1 MNERDPE
8 KRKQNAVAFLKLLTE
23 CRDKVPND
31 CLEPTLNLADAT
43 VRQYVREI
51 EKTAWTSRTSLEGY
65 LQVVSALKDRIEEI
79 RDNLP
84 TGWQDFSNWLRG
96 YTCYSQT
103 NTPNVSTAQPPPP
116 QPKPTVQVVPLRSDP
131 VFHASPPAIKS
142 PYFETGYQ
150 DIDPA
155 LLATDG
161 ANEKEVMETDT
172 TPVFASVQNGAS
184 KVPSTDAK
192 TVSSIEKATSE
203 TVTTKTSLSSQTG
216 NPNNHASSAVLGKPQ
231 RDVAIGRATTASDAV
246 GPNQKANVGLK
257 SVGSHFDS
265 ASIFKLS
272 GITTSF
278 PAPLTFDWFP
288 TQQTPNAAKPAPT
301 SALAAPMWT
310 PAIGKKIV
318 AVPKNFN
325 FYTPKV
331 PATTNSFINSDGGS
345 IFGNLDAGAKTLDQP
360 FSFSPATA
368 PEQPAGLLES
378 KSALFKST
386 AGESVSVKLIEKT
399 SPPDSSAS
407 SSSPGSA
414 TRDASPHKLELS
426 SAVSSPDSTPSKTDP
441 VVGSTN
447 DGTLEMILSLL
458 QEERAARIEAE
469 AKRADAKMKQNQSND
484 EVFQRIASL
493 EKNNSS
499 MREAM
504 TNKQKELDEREAS
517 VSKQEEALKAL
528 QIKLEADMSRQAAA
542 EKAFIAKAEETSK
555 TLNELQVKLDR
566 MEKEAEARLA
576 KTMTLVTSAKKQEGP
591 VKPKVL
597 ASTVN
602 TNDKV
607 VSEANKVARRKRK
620 PSQIGKILNKAFPP
634 RKAVIVFDEL
644 KHGVLRMS
652 KVGKAQL
659 KDLEAQFHELLR
671 LYERPE
677 SKREQHVSML
687 IDLIN
692 FGDAIG
698 RNDDGPYH
706 LLNAIVKDAAIDFAN
721 ERLTKYL
728 FHDNKWLK
736 FLEVSEQHKIMQAF
750 KTIASL
756 GTSLFDMDL
765 ALSSAEAPDE
775 FDDDEIS
782 ATPSEIVE
790 KYYRIFCEYDSAL
803 QQFLDA
809 VPKPSPTYGLVKAHR
824 ECEGLAMSD
833 TWKKAA
839 QKFGVNL

>member
-31 CLEPTLNLADAT
+31 CPETTLNLSEAT

-65 LQVVSALKDRIEEI
+65 LQVVSAFKDRIEEI

-84 TGWQDFSNWLRG
+84 TGWQDFSNWLRE

-103 NTPNVSTAQPPPP
+103 NTPNVSTAQLLPP
-116 QPKPTVQVVPLRSDP
+116 QPKPAVQVVPLRSDS
-131 VFHASPPAIKS
+131 VFQVSPPAIKT

-161 ANEKEVMETDT
+161 ANEKEAMETDT
-172 TPVFASVQNGAS
+172 SPVFASVQNGAS

-216 NPNNHASSAVLGKPQ
+216 SPNNHASSAVLGKPQ
-231 RDVAIGRATTASDAV
+231 RGVVIGRATTASDAV
-246 GPNQKANVGLK
+246 GRNQKANVGLK
-257 SVGSHFDS
+257 SAGSHFDS
-265 ASIFKLS
+265 ASIFKLP
-272 GITTSF
+272 GIATSF
-278 PAPLTFDWFP
+278 PAPLTFDWVP
-288 TQQTPNAAKPAPT
+288 TQQTPDAPKPAPT

-310 PAIGKKIV
+310 LAIGEKIV
-318 AVPKNFN
+318 AVPKIFN
-325 FYTPKV
+325 FYTPKG
-331 PATTNSFINSDGGS
+331 PAATNSFINFDGGS
-345 IFGNLDAGAKTLDQP
+345 IFGNLDAGAKTPDSPFP
-360 FSFSPATA
+360 FSLVTA
-368 PEQPAGLLES
+368 PERPVGLLAS
-378 KSALFKST
+378 KSPLFKST
-386 AGESVSVKLIEKT
+386 AGESVSVKLVEKT

-414 TRDASPHKLELS
+414 TRDAFPRKLES
-426 SAVSSPDSTPSKTDP
+426 SSPVSSPDSTPSKTEP
-441 VVGSTN
+441 VVASTN
-447 DGTLEMILSLL
+447 NGTLEMILSLL

-469 AKRADAKMKQNQSND
+469 AKRADAEMKQKQSND
-484 EVFQRIASL
+484 EVLQRISSL
-493 EKNNSS
+493 EKNSSS
-499 MREAM
+499 MRAAM
-504 TNKQKELDEREAS
+504 TNKQNELDECEAS

-528 QIKLEADMSRQAAA
+528 QVKLEADTSRQAAA
-542 EKAFIAKAEETSK
+542 ENAFIAKTEEMLK
-555 TLNELQVKLDR
+555 TLNELQAKLDR
-566 MEKEAEARLA
+566 MKNEAEARLA
-576 KTMTLVTSAKKQEGP
+576 KTMTLITSAKKQEGP
-591 VKPKVL
+591 VKTTVL
-597 ASTVN
+597 ASTAN

-620 PSQIGKILNKAFPP
+620 PSQISKILNKTFPP
-634 RKAVIVFDEL
+634 EKAVIVFDKL

-652 KVGKAQL
+652 EVGKAQL
-659 KDLEAQFHELLR
+659 KDLEAQFDELLR

-677 SKREQHVSML
+677 WKREQHVSML

-692 FGDAIG
+692 FGDGIG
-698 RNDDGPYH
+698 RNDGGPYH
-706 LLNAIVKDAAIDFAN
+706 LLNATVKDAAIDFAN
-721 ERLTKYL
+721 ERLTKYP
-728 FHDNKWLK
+728 FRDNKWLK

-750 KTIASL
+750 KTIARL

-765 ALSSAEAPDE
+765 ALGSAEAPDE

-782 ATPSEIVE
+782 ATPSEIVK
-790 KYYRIFCEYDSAL
+790 KYYGIFCDYDSAL

-809 VPKPSPTYGLVKAHR
+809 VPKSSPKYEPAKAYR
-824 ECEGLAMSD
+824 EYEGLAMCD

-839 QKFGVNL
+839 HKFGVNL